1 MGQDCIELDAR
12 TSLLSG
18 LHSPARFHIGDRTY
32 CVFSGKRQNTLIE
45 RHAGVV
51 NRYQPPLTG
60 QGMAEP
66 EDLLR
71 RWLKRARESSFAH
84 YAAENW
90 LNKLHLT
97 LGIPATIFAAVVGT
111 AVFASLENSVTLWA
125 KIAVG
130 LFSIATAILSGLQ
143 TFLRFSEKAERHR
156 RLMHEHPVRLN
167 VVYKTGT

>member
-71 RWLKRARESSFAH
+71 RWLKRARENSFAH

-125 KIAVG
+125 KIA
-130 LFSIATAILSGLQ
+130 
-143 TFLRFSEKAERHR
+143 
-156 RLMHEHPVRLN
+156 
-167 VVYKTGT
+167 